1 MIQVNIHE
9 AKTRLSE
16 LLERVQNGEHV
27 TIAKAGKPIA
37 ELNKISK
44 VKRQPGFLKGFHVP
58 DDFDAPDEEL
68 IKLFE
73 DGPIFPE
80 TKSSVTK

>member
-37 ELNKISK
+37 ELNKIRTA
-44 VKRQPGFLKGFHVP
+44 KRQPGFLGAEYRI
-58 DDFDAPDEEL
+58 DIDF
-68 IKLFE
+68 FE
-73 DGPIFPE
+73 ADKEIEADFENSSIFPKE
-80 TKSSVTK
+80 SK

>member
-44 VKRQPGFLKGFHVP
+44 VKRQPGFLAAEYRIGQEF
-58 DDFDAPDEEL
+58 
-68 IKLFE
+68 FE
-73 DGPIFPE
+73 ADKEIEAEFENSSIFPSQA
-80 TKSSVTK
+80 K

>member
-37 ELNKISK
+37 ELNKIRK
-44 VKRQPGFLKGFHVP
+44 TKRQPGFLGAEYRIGQEF
-58 DDFDAPDEEL
+58 FDADKEIAIE
-68 IKLFE
+68 FE
-73 DGPIFPE
+73 NSSIFPSQA
-80 TKSSVTK
+80 K